1 MGMAIPRHAALAAG
15 FVVLLAAAP
24 ARASFHLWQIEEV
37 FSNAD
42 GTIQYIEF
50 HTTSTFNQ
58 HVLLGRVL
66 RSNQGL
72 TVLDSYTFPSNL
84 GTPTQNKFF
93 LVATP
98 AFAAAAGIEPDYTL
112 PAPGFLHL
120 DATDTVLMVGSLT
133 TPFSF
138 DPSALPTDGV
148 HSLDASAGFPAVVA
162 DNTPTN
168 FAGDTGHLV
177 PEPEATALGVTAAG
191 ALGLF
196 ARRNRAFFARPS
208 A

>member
-1 MGMAIPRHAALAAG
+1 MALPIPRHAALATA

-24 ARASFHLWQIEEV
+24 ARATFHLWQIEEV

-84 GTPTQNKFF
+84 GIPTQNKFF

-98 AFAAAAGIEPDYTL
+98 AFAAAARIEPDYTL
-112 PAPGFLHL
+112 PAAGFIQLGV
-120 DATDTVLMVGSLT
+120 TDTLKLVAAPLAT
-133 TPFSF
+133 FSF
-138 DPSALPTDGV
+138 APAALPTDGV
-148 HSLDASAGFPAVVA
+148 HSLDALAGFPAVVA
-162 DNTPTN
+162 GNTPTN
-168 FAGDTGHLV
+168 FAGQIGHLV
-177 PEPEATALGVTAAG
+177 PEPEATALGITATG

-196 ARRNRAFFARPS
+196 ARRRPR
-208 A
+208 

>member
-1 MGMAIPRHAALAAG
+1 MGLRISRDLALAAG
-15 FVVLLAAAP
+15 FVVLLAAVP
-24 ARASFHLWQIEEV
+24 ARATFHLWQIEEV

-50 HTTSTFNQ
+50 HTTSPFDQNLMLN
-58 HVLLGRVL
+58 HVLT
-66 RSNQGL
+66 SNHGL

-84 GTPTQNKFF
+84 GIPTENKFF

-112 PAPGFLHL
+112 PDSGFIQLGV
-120 DATDTVLMVGSLT
+120 TDTVKLVAAFT

-138 DPSALPTDGV
+138 DPASLPTDGV

-168 FAGDTGHLV
+168 FAGQTGHLV
-177 PEPEATALGVTAAG
+177 PEPEAAALGITAAG
-191 ALGLF
+191 ALGFF
-196 ARRNRAFFARPS
+196 ARRLPR
-208 A
+208 

>member
-1 MGMAIPRHAALAAG
+1 MSAIARISRFGALLASALA
-15 FVVLLAAAP
+15 LAPGAQ
-24 ARASFHLWQIEEV
+24 ASFHEFKIDQI

-50 HTTSTFNQ
+50 HTTSTFDQNLMLN
-58 HVLLGRVL
+58 HVLT
-66 RSNQGL
+66 SNQGL
-72 TVLDSYTFPSNL
+72 TVLDSYTFPGNL

-112 PAPGFLHL
+112 PASGFIQLGV
-120 DATDTVLMVGSLT
+120 TDTVKLVAAFT

-138 DPSALPTDGV
+138 DPAALPTDGV

-168 FAGDTGHLV
+168 FAGQIGHLV
-177 PEPEATALGVTAAG
+177 PEPEATALGITAAG
-191 ALGLF
+191 ALGFF
-196 ARRNRAFFARPS
+196 ARRRPR
-208 A
+208 

>member
-1 MGMAIPRHAALAAG
+1 MGLRIPRHTALAAG
-15 FVVLLAAAP
+15 FVVLLAAVP
-24 ARASFHLWQIEEV
+24 ARALFHLWQIEEV

-50 HTTSTFNQ
+50 HTTSTFDQNLMLN
-58 HVLLGRVL
+58 HVLT
-66 RSNQGL
+66 SNQGL

-112 PAPGFLHL
+112 PAAGFIQLGV
-120 DATDTVLMVGSLT
+120 TDTLT
-133 TPFSF
+133 LVAAFTPPFSF
-138 DPSALPTDGV
+138 DPPPLPTDGV

-168 FAGDTGHLV
+168 FAGQTGHLV
-177 PEPEATALGVTAAG
+177 PEPEATALGITAAG
-191 ALGLF
+191 ALGFF
-196 ARRNRAFFARPS
+196 ARRRRAAR
-208 A
+208 